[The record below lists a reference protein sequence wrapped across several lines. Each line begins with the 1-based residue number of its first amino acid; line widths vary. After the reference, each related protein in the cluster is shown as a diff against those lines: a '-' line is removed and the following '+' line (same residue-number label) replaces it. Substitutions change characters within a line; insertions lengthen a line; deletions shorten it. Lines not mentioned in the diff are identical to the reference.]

1 MEEKKKKKS
10 SRKSLRTLF
19 SRTEPVPDES
29 AQKQHDRKKFK
40 FPKLKMKTKMEAERQ
55 QEVRTPE
62 DDDSLASLKKT
73 SSVCATESRSKVLL
87 SYSDL
92 DLTSPRRFAS
102 FSFGLRKRRRRDE
115 EEFSRSA
122 FGLHSN
128 QLEEENPVSRLD
140 LDRAD
145 PKTRFSLSQ
154 PELDTSGTF
163 DIPSPPAPSSN
174 RAEPLSFTAGSL
186 TRTRPEPEEIL
197 SNRTSRTLITSNP
210 EFPVPTARTHVPT
223 VPDLRS
229 KQAEPGADQN
239 LTSSTAS
246 RNGDGSDGPS
256 PDPEPHGTSGPRTV
270 VLEQRTGSSR
280 RDSGSTLGEPEPEEA
295 LTLSM
300 IPEPEPGSSE
310 PNPTVPGEGTKL
322 DLKVTVELSE
332 LDPAAPAEGFDPEPA
347 KCSDPEPN
355 PPVPAES
362 SVLDLMVPAVSAAGS
377 DPEPDAV
384 VPPARPGSGRDS
396 VFGTLYNSLF
406 PPRFFLVRSPDRVPE
421 PEPPGVQTLPLLSPG
436 PGAGFSGSTETKP
449 SRVIRVRTASPVTAE
464 SPGTD
469 SRVSGSEPRLVPVGR
484 PIAADCLPP
493 DRGMNVQDFSEP
505 PEPDRALSPA
515 YLSVGSDDGGELYF
529 SAPEE
534 TPESG
539 EEADLRDGGGDFETP
554 RGQRSEEKAET
565 ASAQV
570 RVWEEPEPPVP
581 QVNRLQ
587 ECGSAPPAA
596 GAPAEGNQAAET
608 EDSAQKA
615 PNLPGPVL
623 VSDPRRT
630 EEIREELRVRPPGEE
645 EEEEEE
651 RAFTRP
657 AAGGTPDAAGRP
669 EGAGIR
675 TSRVNG
681 AAATQRQVSDLT
693 SALDGRRPPGPHPA
707 RAAAHLDGSCQP
719 PEPEPDDRMSSGY
732 SSLSTKL
739 TLKNPSPPREEEP
752 KPRFHKVSLV
762 TMETSSTPEP
772 DDPEPE
778 YKWKNRFQ
786 GVTQFKSSRSPLP
799 EDNEPS
805 SRFSSSDSSVYLSPA
820 GGGEWRRSLL
830 EEGEESAAPA
840 GEEDELLKGET
851 EWRKSRWE
859 LEPLSDSSCSTED
872 KDSSFFTG
880 VFKATL
886 VDLTPDPPASPDPPT
901 SPDVDSPVND
911 MDSLVDTLRSMGPS
925 QRPRSTGVRAAP
937 PPLVSTLSPIREDTG
952 NPVISTLS
960 PIREDTGNPV
970 ISTLSPIRE
979 DTGNPVIST
988 LPPIRED
995 VGSPFVRSTPQRT
1008 EEPQNQLYTLP
1019 LDLGLKRNVSR
1030 DARSPMEL
1038 MKIQELTSSL
1048 HNGNGTPSSP
1058 TTGSRL
1064 DNSVLFSSYRSSNL
1078 DLKLENG
1085 TAHRPPFRSLPDTGT
1100 LGMRLSETGEAGP
1113 VGDAAGSRLERLSF
1127 LVNSSSSLN
1136 GDAGPSRI
1144 SRSPSLILGSPT
1156 SNSPTRLLSP
1166 TGSIDPH
1173 RAPTI
1178 SEPHPFSQGPG
1189 VLRRSLSYEG
1199 LSQASLFSSLSGGP
1213 QFSSLSGGPQFSSLS
1228 GGPQF
1233 SSLSGGPQ
1241 FSSLSGGPQF
1251 SSLSGGPQFSSLSGG
1266 PQFSSL
1272 SGGPQFS
1279 SLSGGP
1285 QFSSLS
1291 GGPQFSSLSGG
1302 PQFSS
1307 LSGGPQFSSVQAG
1320 SRLQNQKDEPDSNL
1334 MSKYRAFPDA
1344 YLTKEKE
1351 HGKLNPRPGK
1361 IYIFDRPGMCGR
1373 RMEIRGDV
1381 MDATS
1386 WELQDTISIRVVR
1399 GGWVLYEKP
1408 NFKGEKIALDEGDV
1422 ELTGPFSPPEEA
1434 LQNRQEEEK
1443 KNGET
1448 EEHIEEKPTQKFII
1462 GSIRRAV
1469 RDYSVPEICLFPE
1482 ENAEGKKVVFRDTAE
1497 DARIFGF
1504 PIKANSIIVN
1514 AGLWLVFAQPFFQG
1528 DPRILEV
1535 GGYSTPAAWGVEQPY
1550 VGSVHP
1556 LKVGEPRV
1564 ENMSQPKMVIYE
1576 KPYFSGKSRTIS
1588 SNMRDF
1594 MSRTD
1599 RQQNLFMASLGSLKV
1614 LGGIWVGYENEG
1626 FRGHQYLLEEGEYQ
1640 DWRVWGGC
1648 DSELRS
1654 VRIIRADLTDPV
1666 MVMFEQ
1672 PEEEQGVTEEK
1683 TFEVTEAIPD
1693 VELFD
1698 YKTSTRSIHVLSGA
1712 WIAYSHVDFS
1722 GNQYI
1727 LEKGFYN
1734 NCADWGSQDTRVC
1747 SVQPI
1752 LPAPAES
1759 SGPRDE
1765 IILYSEPDF
1774 QGECLVFHHS
1784 QGALSEKFLT
1794 GSCRVVRGSW
1804 VLCENKQ
1811 FSGNMYVLSEED
1823 YPSLTSMGCP
1833 SSCSVLSIKL
1843 VPMTLSVPSVSLFG
1857 LEGLEG
1863 REITTESEVTSLVQ
1877 DGFNDHILSVR
1888 VNSGCWVLCEHSNY
1902 RGRQFLLE
1910 PIEITNWPKFSSL
1923 DRIGSMYPIRQKRHF
1938 FRVKNKESGH
1948 FLSVQGGVEE
1958 LKSGRVVAAAEVE
1971 PLSDIWFYQEGRIK
1985 NKLSPSMCLQ
1995 VMGSVEPAAKVVLW
2009 NESRQPIQNWSAK
2022 MQGPIGSLTFPGM
2035 VLDVKG
2041 GRAYDKEHVVVMPEN
2056 DERPSQQWE
2065 IQLL

>member
-1 MEEKKKKKS
+1 MEEKKKKS

-19 SRTEPVPDES
+19 SRTEPGPDDS
-29 AQKQHDRKKFK
+29 AQKQQDRKKFK

-62 DDDSLASLKKT
+62 DEDRPASLKKA
-73 SSVCATESRSKVLL
+73 SSVCATESRSKVRLF

-92 DLTSPRRFAS
+92 DLRSPRRFAS

-115 EEFSRSA
+115 EDLSRSA

-128 QLEEENPVSRLD
+128 QQAEEEENTVSRLD

-163 DIPSPPAPSSN
+163 NIPSPPPPSSN
-174 RAEPLSFTAGSL
+174 RAEPSSFTAGLL
-186 TRTRPEPEEIL
+186 TRTRPEPEELL
-197 SNRTSRTLITSNP
+197 SNRTSRTLIASNP
-210 EFPVPTARTHVPT
+210 EFPVPTARTQAPAVPG
-223 VPDLRS
+223 LRS
-229 KQAEPGADQN
+229 NQAEPGADQN
-239 LTSSTAS
+239 FTSSAAS
-246 RNGDGSDGPS
+246 GKGDGSDGPS
-256 PDPEPHGTSGPRTV
+256 PVPEPHGTLGLRSL
-270 VLEQRTGSSR
+270 VLEQRTGSST

-295 LTLSM
+295 LTLST
-300 IPEPEPGSSE
+300 IPEPEPSSSE
-310 PNPTVPGEGTKL
+310 TKPTVPGEGKL
-322 DLKVTVELSE
+322 DLKVPVELSE
-332 LDPAAPAEGFDPEPA
+332 LDPA
-347 KCSDPEPN
+347 
-355 PPVPAES
+355 
-362 SVLDLMVPAVSAAGS
+362 VPAVSAASS
-377 DPEPDAV
+377 DPEPDAA
-384 VPPARPGSGRDS
+384 VPPHSPGPGSGRDS
-396 VFGTLYNSLF
+396 VFGTLYKSLS
-406 PPRFFLVRSPDRVPE
+406 PRFFLVRSPDRVPE
-421 PEPPGVQTLPLLSPG
+421 PEPPGVQTLPLVSPD
-436 PGAGFSGSTETKP
+436 PGAGFSGSAETKP
-449 SRVIRVRTASPVTAE
+449 SRVIRVRTASHSGGLVPASPVTAA

-469 SRVSGSEPRLVPVGR
+469 SRVSGSERRLVPVGR
-484 PIAADCLPP
+484 QIAADCLPP
-493 DRGMNVQDFSEP
+493 DHGMNVQDFSEP

-515 YLSVGSDDGGELYF
+515 YLSVGSDDGAELYF

-539 EEADLRDGGGDFETP
+539 EEADLRDGWGEVETP
-554 RGQRSEEKAET
+554 RGQRSEAKAET

-570 RVWEEPEPPVP
+570 RVWEEPAPPVP

-587 ECGSAPPAA
+587 ECGSAPPAV
-596 GAPAEGNQAAET
+596 GAPVEGNQAAET
-608 EDSAQKA
+608 EDPAQKA

-630 EEIREELRVRPPGEE
+630 EETREELRVRPRGEE
-645 EEEEEE
+645 EEEEGEE
-651 RAFTRP
+651 RTFTRP
-657 AAGGTPDAAGRP
+657 DSAAGRP
-669 EGAGIR
+669 EGAGTR
-675 TSRVNG
+675 TRRFNG
-681 AAATQRQVSDLT
+681 ATTTQRQVPDLT
-693 SALDGRRPPGPHPA
+693 SALDARRPPGDPHPA
-707 RAAAHLDGSCQP
+707 RAAADLDRSCQP
-719 PEPEPDDRMSSGY
+719 TEPEPEPDDRMSSGY
-732 SSLSTKL
+732 SSLSTTL

-762 TMETSSTPEP
+762 TMETSSMPEP

-799 EDNEPS
+799 EDDEPS
-805 SRFSSSDSSVYLSPA
+805 SHFGSSDSSVYLSPA

-830 EEGEESAAPA
+830 EGEESAAPA
-840 GEEDELLKGET
+840 GKEDERLKGET
-851 EWRKSRWE
+851 EWRKPRWE
-859 LEPLSDSSCSTED
+859 LEPLSASSCSTED
-872 KDSSFFTG
+872 NDSFFTG

-886 VDLTPDPPASPDPPT
+886 VDLTPDPPTSPDSPT
-901 SPDVDSPVND
+901 SPNVDSPVND

-925 QRPRSTGVRAAP
+925 QRPRSTGVRATP

-952 NPVISTLS
+952 STVISTLSPIREDTGSTVISTLSPIREDTGSPVISTLS
-960 PIREDTGNPV
+960 PIREDTGSPV

-979 DTGNPVIST
+979 DTGSTVIST
-988 LPPIRED
+988 LSPIRED
-995 VGSPFVRSTPQRT
+995 TGSPFVRSTPQRT
-1008 EEPQNQLYTLP
+1008 VEPQNQLYTLP
-1019 LDLGLKRNVSR
+1019 LDLGLKRNISR

-1038 MKIQELTSSL
+1038 MKSQELTSSL

-1064 DNSVLFSSYRSSNL
+1064 DNSVLFGSYRSSNS

-1085 TAHRPPFRSLPDTGT
+1085 TAHRPLFSSLPDTGT
-1100 LGMRLSETGEAGP
+1100 LGMRLWETGEAGP
-1113 VGDAAGSRLERLSF
+1113 VGDVAGSRLERLSF

-1136 GDAGPSRI
+1136 GDAGPARI
-1144 SRSPSLILGSPT
+1144 SRSSSLILGSPT
-1156 SNSPTRLLSP
+1156 SNSPTHLLSP

-1178 SEPHPFSQGPG
+1178 SEPHLFSQGPRG
-1189 VLRRSLSYEG
+1189 LQRSLSYEG

-1228 GGPQF
+1228 GGPQ
-1233 SSLSGGPQ
+1233 L
-1241 FSSLSGGPQF
+1241 
-1251 SSLSGGPQFSSLSGG
+1251 
-1266 PQFSSL
+1266 
-1272 SGGPQFS
+1272 
-1279 SLSGGP
+1279 
-1285 QFSSLS
+1285 
-1291 GGPQFSSLSGG
+1291 
-1302 PQFSS
+1302 
-1307 LSGGPQFSSVQAG
+1307 SSVQAG
-1320 SRLQNQKDEPDSNL
+1320 SQFNSVHRGSQLQNQRDEPDSNL

-1422 ELTGPFSPPEEA
+1422 ELTCPFSPPEEV
-1434 LQNRQEEEK
+1434 LRNGQEEEK
-1443 KNGET
+1443 KNRET
-1448 EEHIEEKPTQKFII
+1448 EEQSEEKPTQKFII

-1469 RDYSVPEICLFPE
+1469 RDYSVPEIGLFPE

-1528 DPRILEV
+1528 VPRILEV
-1535 GGYSTPAAWGVEQPY
+1535 GGYSNPAAWGVEQPY

-1564 ENMSQPKMVIYE
+1564 ENMSEPKMVIYE

-1614 LGGIWVGYENEG
+1614 LGGIWVGYEKEG
-1626 FRGHQYLLEEGEYQ
+1626 FRGHQYLLEEGEYH

-1759 SGPRDE
+1759 SGPREE

-1794 GSCRVVRGSW
+1794 RSCRVVRGSW

-1811 FSGNMYVLSEED
+1811 FSGNMHVLSEED
-1823 YPSLTSMGCP
+1823 YPNLTSMGCP
-1833 SSCSVLSIKL
+1833 SSCPVLSIKL

-1923 DRIGSMYPIRQKRHF
+1923 DRVGSMYPVRQKCHF

-2041 GRAYDKEHVVVMPEN
+2041 GRTYDKEHVVVMPEN

>member
-19 SRTEPVPDES
+19 SRTEPGPDES
-29 AQKQHDRKKFK
+29 AQKQQDRKKFK

-62 DDDSLASLKKT
+62 DEDRPASLKKA
-73 SSVCATESRSKVLL
+73 SSVCATESRSKVRLL

-92 DLTSPRRFAS
+92 DLSSPRRFAS

-115 EEFSRSA
+115 EDLSRSA

-128 QLEEENPVSRLD
+128 QQEEEENPDSRLD

-154 PELDTSGTF
+154 PELDVSGTF
-163 DIPSPPAPSSN
+163 DIPSPPPPSSN
-174 RAEPLSFTAGSL
+174 QAEPFSFTARSL
-186 TRTRPEPEEIL
+186 TRTRPEPEELL
-197 SNRTSRTLITSNP
+197 SNRTSRTLIASIP
-210 EFPVPTARTHVPT
+210 ELPVPTARTQAPAVPC
-223 VPDLRS
+223 LRS
-229 KQAEPGADQN
+229 NQAEPGADQN
-239 LTSSTAS
+239 LTSSAAS
-246 RNGDGSDGPS
+246 GNGDGSDGPS
-256 PDPEPHGTSGPRTV
+256 PDPEPLGTSGPGTE

-295 LTLSM
+295 STLSM
-300 IPEPEPGSSE
+300 IPEPEPSGSE

-322 DLKVTVELSE
+322 DLKVPVELSE
-332 LDPAAPAEGFDPEPA
+332 LDPAVPTEDFDPEPNSTVPA
-347 KCSDPEPN
+347 KCSDPEPD
-355 PPVPAES
+355 PAVPAES
-362 SVLDLMVPAVSAAGS
+362 SALDLMVPAVSAAGS
-377 DPEPDAV
+377 DPEPDAA
-384 VPPARPGSGRDS
+384 VPPASPGPGSGRDS

-406 PPRFFLVRSPDRVPE
+406 PPRFFPVRSPDRVPE
-421 PEPPGVQTLPLLSPG
+421 PEPPGVQTLPLLP
-436 PGAGFSGSTETKP
+436 PDPAAGFSGSAETKP
-449 SRVIRVRTASPVTAE
+449 SRVIRVRTASHSGGLVPASPVTAA

-469 SRVSGSEPRLVPVGR
+469 SRVSGSEPRLVPVGL

-539 EEADLRDGGGDFETP
+539 EEADLRDGGGEVETP

-570 RVWEEPEPPVP
+570 RVWEEPAPPVP

-608 EDSAQKA
+608 EDPAQKA

-630 EEIREELRVRPPGEE
+630 EETREEED
-645 EEEEEE
+645 EEE
-651 RAFTRP
+651 RTFTRP
-657 AAGGTPDAAGRP
+657 AAEGTPDAAAGRP
-669 EGAGIR
+669 EGAETR
-675 TSRVNG
+675 TRRVNG
-681 AAATQRQVSDLT
+681 AAAAQLQVPDLT
-693 SALDGRRPPGPHPA
+693 SALDDPHPA
-707 RAAAHLDGSCQP
+707 RAAAHLDRSCQP
-719 PEPEPDDRMSSGY
+719 PEPEPEPDDRMSSGY
-732 SSLSTKL
+732 SNLSTKL
-739 TLKNPSPPREEEP
+739 TLKNPSPLREEEP

-762 TMETSSTPEP
+762 TMETSSTPKP

-786 GVTQFKSSRSPLP
+786 GVTQFKSSRAPLP
-799 EDNEPS
+799 EDDEPS
-805 SRFSSSDSSVYLSPA
+805 SHFSSSDSSVYLSPA

-840 GEEDELLKGET
+840 GEEDERLKGET

-859 LEPLSDSSCSTED
+859 LEPLSASSCSTED
-872 KDSSFFTG
+872 DSSFFTG

-886 VDLTPDPPASPDPPT
+886 VDLTPDPPT

-911 MDSLVDTLRSMGPS
+911 MDNLVDTLRSMGPS

-937 PPLVSTLSPIREDTG
+937 PPLVSTLSPIREDSG

-960 PIREDTGNPV
+960 PIREDM
-970 ISTLSPIRE
+970 
-979 DTGNPVIST
+979 
-988 LPPIRED
+988 
-995 VGSPFVRSTPQRT
+995 GSPFVRSTPQRT

-1019 LDLGLKRNVSR
+1019 LDLGLKRNISR

-1038 MKIQELTSSL
+1038 MKSQELTSSL
-1048 HNGNGTPSSP
+1048 HNGNGDPLSP

-1064 DNSVLFSSYRSSNL
+1064 DNSVLFGSYRSSNS
-1078 DLKLENG
+1078 DQKLENG
-1085 TAHRPPFRSLPDTGT
+1085 TAHRPLFSSLPDTGT

-1136 GDAGPSRI
+1136 GDASSSRI
-1144 SRSPSLILGSPT
+1144 SRSSSLILGSPT

-1173 RAPTI
+1173 RTPTI
-1178 SEPHPFSQGPG
+1178 SEPHLFSQGPG
-1189 VLRRSLSYEG
+1189 VLRRSISYEG

-1272 SGGPQFS
+1272 SRGPQFS

-1285 QFSSLS
+1285 QFSSI
-1291 GGPQFSSLSGG
+1291 
-1302 PQFSS
+1302 
-1307 LSGGPQFSSVQAG
+1307 QAG
-1320 SRLQNQKDEPDSNL
+1320 SQFNSVPRGSQLQNQQDEPDSNL

-1408 NFKGEKIALDEGDV
+1408 DFKGEKIALDEGDV
-1422 ELTGPFSPPEEA
+1422 ELTCPFSPLEEA
-1434 LQNRQEEEK
+1434 LQNGQEEEK

-1448 EEHIEEKPTQKFII
+1448 EEQSKEKPTQKFII

-1528 DPRILEV
+1528 VPRILEV
-1535 GGYSTPAAWGVEQPY
+1535 GGYSNPAAWGVEQPY

-1564 ENMSQPKMVIYE
+1564 ENMSEPKMVIYE

-1614 LGGIWVGYENEG
+1614 LGGIWVGYEKEG
-1626 FRGHQYLLEEGEYQ
+1626 FRGHQYLLEEGEYH

-1654 VRIIRADLTDPV
+1654 VRIIRADLADPV

-1774 QGECLVFHHS
+1774 RGECLVFHHS

-1877 DGFNDHILSVR
+1877 DGFNDHILSVQ

-1971 PLSDIWFYQEGRIK
+1971 PPSDIWFYQEGRIK

-2041 GRAYDKEHVVVMPEN
+2041 GRTYDKEHVVVMPEN